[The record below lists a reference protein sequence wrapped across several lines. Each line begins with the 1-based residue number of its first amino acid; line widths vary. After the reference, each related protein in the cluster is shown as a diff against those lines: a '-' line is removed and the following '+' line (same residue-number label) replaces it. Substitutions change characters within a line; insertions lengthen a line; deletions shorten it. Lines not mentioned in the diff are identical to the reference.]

1 LLVTSVSWTGGA
13 KPFDYYTSWLRNDV
27 VKVTVEAQAT

>member
-1 LLVTSVSWTGGA
+1 VSWTGGT